1 MRKLKAKQILSV
13 LTLLTLTIFL
23 TSCGSTIPKSV
34 TYTPQP
40 IDKPDL
46 VLPDTKT
53 LNMRNVDFMILTR
66 ENVEEYF
73 KKIEATG
80 EPIVIFGLTAQD
92 YEYLS
97 LNFADVLELL
107 DQQNSVIVAYKK
119 YYEQTDEL
127 IEKNNSQGE
136 VEIEV
141 ESEDNDSILR
151 NIFK

>member
-1 MRKLKAKQILSV
+1 
-13 LTLLTLTIFL
+13 
-23 TSCGSTIPKSV
+23 
-34 TYTPQP
+34 
-40 IDKPDL
+40 
-46 VLPDTKT
+46 
-53 LNMRNVDFMILTR
+53 MRNVDFMILTR

-80 EPIVIFGLTAQD
+80 EPAQD